1 MRTSLFSV
9 LAALVSIAS
18 TLPTGHSAHQG
29 SVAGRD
35 TAKARSPPA
44 ALPNV
49 QRDVP
54 CSDPLGHPARAVA
67 VSAPSKKKLERRRRD
82 YAPRA
87 EVVASKPSGKPD
99 RRRHD
104 FAPRAEVVAAKP
116 SGKPDR
122 RRSDFAPRA
131 EVVASKPSGK
141 PDRRRHDFAPRAEV
155 VAAKPSGKPDRRRS
169 DFAPRAEVVAAKPSG
184 KPDRRRS
191 DSAPRAEVVAA
202 KPSGKPDRRDV
213 HAPRTPQHGHAKRS
227 QDEQNPFGGYK
238 IGEGLLGWL
247 DEDQCPAP
255 LSACPVRGA
264 RDPDAFECVDLESD
278 LYSCGGC
285 AADDIAC
292 VFPSPP
298 KSLSPCFSHCLK
310 ISI

>member
-54 CSDPLGHPARAVA
+54 CSEPLGHPARAVA
-67 VSAPSKKKLERRRRD
+67 VSVPPKKKLERRRRD

-99 RRRHD
+99 RRRSD
-104 FAPRAEVVAAKP
+104 FAPRAEVASKP

-141 PDRRRHDFAPRAEV
+141 PDRRRSNSAPRAEV
-155 VAAKPSGKPDRRRS
+155 VASKPSGKPDRRR
-169 DFAPRAEVVAAKPSG
+169 P
-184 KPDRRRS
+184 
-191 DSAPRAEVVAA
+191 DSAPRAEVVAS

-213 HAPRTPQHGHAKRS
+213 HAPHTPQHAKRS

-238 IGEGLLGWL
+238 IEEGLLGWL

-292 VFPSPP
+292 VFSPP
-298 KSLSPCFSHCLK
+298 
-310 ISI
+310 